1 MSNNV
6 KNLGT
11 PEEVYEEYHAQ
22 DRLEGDIKRLEQD
35 IKYAEMRLQ
44 RGAAWARLLKNK
56 DFEEVFEVGF
66 FKELANGAI
75 KSLGK
80 GKDGNVPKEEW
91 MEILTSIGH
100 LKTYLEGI
108 EQFEAQAKSLLPQ
121 MKDDLVRLK
130 AQNTIIN

>member
-6 KNLGT
+6 KNLET
-11 PEEVYEEYHAQ
+11 TEEVFEEYHAQ
-22 DRLEGDIKRLEQD
+22 DRLEADIKRLEQD
-35 IKYAEMRLQ
+35 IEYAEMRLK
-44 RGAAWARLLKNK
+44 RGAALKRLIVNEDYKEIFDN
-56 DFEEVFEVGF
+56 GY

-80 GKDGNVPKEEW
+80 GRDSNVPKEDW

-108 EQFEAQAKSLLPQ
+108 EQFEGQAKSLLPQ
-121 MKDDLVRLK
+121 MKDDLVKLK
-130 AQNTIIN
+130 AQNTVIN